1 VRVAVNVDSEEGK
14 ADVDVVEVVV
24 CVRTELNVAVFDEDK
39 VSKDVGVDVGS
50 EEAVAE
56 YNEDS
61 V

>member
-1 VRVAVNVDSEEGK
+1 M
-14 ADVDVVEVVV
+14 VV